1 MDERRIVNEPEQAC
15 RDQGSGVRGTPDPR
29 SPIPAG
35 GEAAALDRREFLQ
48 KCGAA
53 AAIAWV
59 VRVATTEAEQRPST
73 GSGRGELVEPRAD
86 YKAADH
92 LYGMAIDPAKCI
104 GCARCMEACRAENDV
119 EPGAVRTWVER
130 YVLTTDGQT
139 IVQAIDEKHT
149 TKPPVDEHKIL
160 RTFFVPKL
168 CNHCANAPCVQ
179 VCPVGATFTTPD
191 GVVLVDRDYCIGC
204 RYCIQACPY
213 GARYLDTRSH
223 TADKCTFCYHRI
235 TKGLVPACVEVC
247 PSGAR
252 IFGELK
258 DRNSPL
264 ARYMRFSKLQ
274 VLKPHLNTEPH
285 VYYANLDGEV
295 R

>member
-1 MDERRIVNEPEQAC
+1 MDARDRHPGIGNQESGIGSESPADHLNPES
-15 RDQGSGVRGTPDPR
+15 RPL
-29 SPIPAG
+29 IPAI
-35 GEAAALDRREFLQ
+35 DRREFLQ

-59 VRVATTEAEQRPST
+59 VRVATTGAQQR
-73 GSGRGELVEPRAD
+73 GD

-139 IVQAIDEKHT
+139 VVQAIDEKHQ
-149 TKPPVDEHKIL
+149 TKAPVDEHKIL

-191 GVVLVDRDYCIGC
+191 GVVLVDKDYCIGC

-213 GARYLDTRSH
+213 GARYLDTRTR

-264 ARYMRFSKLQ
+264 ARFMRFSKLQ